1 MADGKFIT
9 GAEVI
14 NRFGKD
20 NLLRWLNLDND
31 EDATQVDQAFQSAID
46 EAEEE
51 VQNTFQDGRYRV
63 PFTIVTTKIKR
74 WMIDLTGVYAYGNR
88 GQDDED
94 ADNAESGR
102 MTNVEKHTRREMD
115 YYSAGS
121 RRLNIPLSEQT
132 RATSPVVLSR
142 QSALG
147 AAVQR
152 GSFPFRPEFKTFD
165 GSEPGPAG
173 SFLL

>member
-1 MADGKFIT
+1 MADGQFIT

-14 NRFGKD
+14 NRYGRD
-20 NLLRWLNLDND
+20 NLVRWLNIDND
-31 EDATQVDQAFQSAID
+31 GDATAIDQAFQSAID

-51 VQNTFQDGRYRV
+51 VQNTFKDGRYRV

-94 ADNAESGR
+94 PDNAEAGR
-102 MTNVEKHTRREMD
+102 MTNVEKHTRKEMD
-115 YYSAGS
+115 FYSAGS
-121 RRLNIPLSEQT
+121 RRLNIPLSTQT
-132 RATSPVVLSR
+132 RATAPVVLTR
-142 QSALG
+142 PSALG

-152 GSFPFRPEFKTFD
+152 GQFPFRPEFKTFD
-165 GSEPGPAG
+165 GSSPSGRD
-173 SFLL
+173 SLLF